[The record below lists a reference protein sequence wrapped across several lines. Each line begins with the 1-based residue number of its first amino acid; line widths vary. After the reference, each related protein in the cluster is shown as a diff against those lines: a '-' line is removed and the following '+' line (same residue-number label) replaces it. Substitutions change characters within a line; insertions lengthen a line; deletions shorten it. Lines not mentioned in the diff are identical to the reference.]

1 MGTGDSH
8 GTAALFGS
16 DPNTYHSSSVNTM
29 ISVPQENF
37 GDRIANERM
46 PKSAVEPIDAKAR
59 ELYGQTLEK
68 YNVKKDSKTD
78 GAIMA

>member
-1 MGTGDSH
+1 
-8 GTAALFGS
+8 
-16 DPNTYHSSSVNTM
+16 
-29 ISVPQENF
+29 
-37 GDRIANERM
+37 M